1 MTSSATPDVIEALR
15 AKPAALSCFE
25 ALSPSHRNEY
35 LKWIAVR
42 LGERHGLVPLG
53 QSSLSELAERAQ
65 TRARR
70 NVGMI
75 DRLTVGTWVPKAVG
89 RAAPRRADRPERG
102 AR

>member
-65 TRARR
+65 TRARAFR
-70 NVGMI
+70 EAGADAVAGF
-75 DRLTVGTWVPKAVG
+75 RRVLTGL
-89 RAAPRRADRPERG
+89 AAEERRKEA
-102 AR
+102 AQ